1 VPRSITAIINLR
13 GTGYIRKE
21 SAMRRILFS
30 VLLALVFASDLEA
43 QTPFYQGKTITL
55 IAGVT
60 AGSVYDAY
68 ARFIA
73 ERWGKHIPGNPDFVV
88 QNMGGAGSLI
98 AANHLYNVA
107 KPDGLT
113 IASIIPAIYF
123 NQLAGRKEVRFD
135 YSKFNW
141 IGSVDHSDNL
151 VYMRSD
157 TPFKTIHDVRRATQ
171 PPKCAASG
179 TGTVG
184 HYMPTLLNE
193 TIGTKFE
200 IVLGYPGGPEMDLSV
215 ERNETQCRAF
225 SLAAWFSGEPYR
237 TWRAKGF
244 AHVLIQTGRKR
255 DERLPQVP
263 TLNELMDEVKT
274 KEVGRRLATVVLAS
288 GELGRPYVLT
298 PGIPTERLKLLRE
311 AFMKMVTDPGFLAEA
326 TKRNLEV
333 KPSTGEELEKIAKEV
348 MTQPPEVI
356 ERMKKLMGK

>member
-1 VPRSITAIINLR
+1 
-13 GTGYIRKE
+13 
-21 SAMRRILFS
+21 MRRILLSF
-30 VLLALVFASDLEA
+30 LLALAFESALEA
-43 QTPFYQGKTITL
+43 QTPFYQGKTITF
-55 IAGVT
+55 IAGT
-60 AGSVYDAY
+60 SAGSVYDAY

-73 ERWGKHIPGNPDFVV
+73 QHWGKHIPGNPDFVV
-88 QNMGGAGSLI
+88 RNMPGAGTLI

-141 IGSVDHSDNL
+141 IGSVSRSDNL

-157 TPFKTIHDVRRATQ
+157 TPFKTIYDVRRAAQ
-171 PPKCAASG
+171 GPKCGATG

-184 HYMPTLLNE
+184 HYMPSLLNE

-200 IVLGYPGGPEMDLSV
+200 VVLGYPGGPEMDLAV
-215 ERNETQCRAF
+215 EKNETQCRAF
-225 SLAAWFSGEPYR
+225 TLAAWFSGEPYH
-237 TWRAKGF
+237 TWRARGF

-263 TLNELMDEVKT
+263 ALNELMDEFKT
-274 KEVGRRLATVVLAS
+274 EEMGRRLATVVLAS
-288 GELGRPYVLT
+288 GELGRPYLLP
-298 PGIPTERLKLLRE
+298 PGIPAERLKLLRE
-311 AFMKMVTDPGFLAEA
+311 AFMKMVTDPEFLAEA
-326 TKRNLEV
+326 KKRNLEV
-333 KPSTGEELEKIAKEV
+333 EPSIGEELEKIAKEV
-348 MTQPPEVI
+348 MAQPPEVI

>member
-1 VPRSITAIINLR
+1 MKGIIF
-13 GTGYIRKE
+13 G
-21 SAMRRILFS
+21 LFF
-30 VLLALVFASDLEA
+30 VLPWNSWLHA

-55 IAGVT
+55 VTGVT

-73 ERWGKHIPGNPDFVV
+73 EHWGKHIAGNPDFIV

-113 IASIIPAIYF
+113 ITSIIPAIYF
-123 NQLAGRKEVRFD
+123 NQLAGRPEVRFD
-135 YSKFNW
+135 YSKFQW

-157 TPFKTIHDVRRATQ
+157 TPFKTIHDVQRAAQ
-171 PPKCAASG
+171 SPKCAASG

-184 HYMPTLLNE
+184 HYMPSLLNE
-193 TIGTKFE
+193 TIATKFE

-215 ERNETQCRAF
+215 EKNETQCRAF

-244 AHVLIQTGRKR
+244 AHALIQTGRKR
-255 DERLPQVP
+255 DERLAEVP

-274 KEVGRRLATVVLAS
+274 KELGRRLATVVLAS
-288 GELGRPYVLT
+288 GELGRPYLLP
-298 PGIPTERLKLLRE
+298 PGIPAERLKLLRD
-311 AFMKMVTDPGFLAEA
+311 AFMKTVTDPGFLAEA
-326 TKRNLEV
+326 KKRNLEV
-333 KPSTGEELEKIAKEV
+333 KPSTGEDLDKLAKAV

-356 ERMKKLMGK
+356 EKVKKLMGK